1 VIIGDKNMIQEIESL
16 LDQNVIKEVLYE
28 IYQKGNQENNALV
41 VKKVIQEMI
50 EKLQP
55 FFRQKPL

>member
-28 IYQKGNQENNALV
+28 IYQKDNQENNALV